1 MNYIIA
7 AILSAALGFGAAWKY
22 QSHKYGEQIATMQK
36 DAAQA
41 TTKAVKAAMDKTQ
54 ADQQRKDDALREAN
68 LRAQKNQ
75 ALARA
80 LDGDVNRVRDELATA
95 RADLSKA
102 SADAV
107 RKYAE
112 TLNDTIGSCISEY
125 SNMAREAQGYL
136 SDVIL
141 LEEAWPIPYN

>member
-68 LRAQKNQ
+68 LRSQKN
-75 ALARA
+75 AIAA
-80 LDGDVNRVRDELATA
+80 AAANRTASSLRDQLATA
-95 RADLSKA
+95 RAGLPQA
-102 SADAV
+102 TCEAA
-107 RKYAE
+107 RNYAA
-112 TLNDTIGSCISEY
+112 T
-125 SNMAREAQGYL
+125 L
-136 SDVIL
+136 SDVFGQCTERL
-141 LEEAWPIPYN
+141 TELAAKADGHASDAKTLAESWPQP

>member
-1 MNYIIA
+1 MNIA
-7 AILSAALGFGAAWKY
+7 LVSAAAASIVTAVAVWNFQGY
-22 QSHKYGEQIATMQK
+22 RYGEQIATMQK
-36 DAAQA
+36 EAAEA

-68 LRAQKNQ
+68 IRVQKNQ

-80 LDGDVNRVRDELATA
+80 LDGDIDRVRDELATA

-107 RKYAE
+107 RR
-112 TLNDTIGSCISEY
+112 Y
-125 SNMAREAQGYL
+125 SDAQSNVVGACTARLVELAKHADQCA
-136 SDVIL
+136 SDIRL
-141 LEEAWPIPYN
+141 MQEAWPTN